1 MREKTRTPRANV
13 DTTLVT
19 VQPAWRWDVTLT
31 PDVATNSDA
40 LDAMLAD
47 PEIRQ
52 SLAVIVANAPTLA
65 AVAAMGTALL
75 QRGPELTDN
84 INGVVQ
90 SLRDSDQGGKPGQ
103 IGSAVN
109 SLAQLAPVAETLATR
124 TDTVQGL
131 LDSAILRPE
140 IVQVVGTFGEAA
152 LEADKRTRGKSVD
165 VGGVMKLNKVLKEPE
180 VQETLAF
187 FVEFARVFGKRLQ
200 AGE

>member
-1 MREKTRTPRANV
+1 M
-13 DTTLVT
+13 
-19 VQPAWRWDVTLT
+19 TLT

-40 LDAMLAD
+40 LDAMLED

-65 AVAAMGTALL
+65 VLASMGTAFL
-75 QRGPELTDN
+75 QRGYELTDN
-84 INGVVQ
+84 INGAIEQ
-90 SLRDSDQGGKPGQ
+90 LRGSEMSGKASELGTAV
-103 IGSAVN
+103 SA
-109 SLAQLAPVAETLATR
+109 LAQLAPMAETLASR
-124 TDTVQGL
+124 SDTVQGL

-152 LEADKRTRGKSVD
+152 LEADKRTRGKQAE
-165 VGGVMKLNKVLKEPE
+165 VGSIFALNKVLKEPE

-187 FVEFARVFGKRLQ
+187 FVEFARVYGKRLR

>member
-1 MREKTRTPRANV
+1 
-13 DTTLVT
+13 
-19 VQPAWRWDVTLT
+19 VTLT
-31 PDVATNSDA
+31 PDVATNPDA
-40 LDAMLAD
+40 LDAMLED

-65 AVAAMGTALL
+65 ALAAMGTALL

-84 INGVVQ
+84 INGIVQ
-90 SLRDSDQGGKPGQ
+90 SLRDTEGGGRAGQ
-103 IGSAVN
+103 LSSAV
-109 SLAQLAPVAETLATR
+109 SALAELAPMAETLATR
-124 TDTVQGL
+124 SETVQGL

-152 LEADKRTRGKSVD
+152 LEADKRTRGKQAE
-165 VGGVMKLNKVLKEPE
+165 VGSIFALNKVLKEPE

-187 FVEFARVFGKRLQ
+187 FVEFARVYGSRLR

>member
-1 MREKTRTPRANV
+1 M
-13 DTTLVT
+13 
-19 VQPAWRWDVTLT
+19 TLT
-31 PDVATNSDA
+31 PDVSANTDA

-65 AVAAMGTALL
+65 ALAAMGTGLL

-84 INGVVQ
+84 VNQIVRQ
-90 SLRDSDQGGKPGQ
+90 LRTDADTGESGQ
-103 IGSAVN
+103 LRTAVSA
-109 SLAQLAPVAETLATR
+109 LAQLAPIAETLATR
-124 TDTVQGL
+124 KETIQGF

-152 LEADKRTRGKSVD
+152 LEADKRTRGKQVD
-165 VGGVMKLNKVLKEPE
+165 VGGIFALNKVLKEPE

-187 FVEFARVFGKRLQ
+187 LVEFARVFGAHQR

>member
-1 MREKTRTPRANV
+1 M
-13 DTTLVT
+13 
-19 VQPAWRWDVTLT
+19 TLT
-31 PDVATNSDA
+31 PDVSTNTDA

-65 AVAAMGTALL
+65 ALAAMGTGLL
-75 QRGPELTDN
+75 QRGPEMMDN
-84 INGVVQ
+84 INETVQ
-90 SLRDSDQGGKPGQ
+90 QLRSSEAGEGTAGQ
-103 IGSAVN
+103 IRPAVTA
-109 SLAQLAPVAETLATR
+109 LAKLAPVAETLATR

-152 LEADKRTRGKSVD
+152 LEADKRTRGKQVSVGS
-165 VGGVMKLNKVLKEPE
+165 VFALNKVLKEPE

-187 FVEFARVFGKRLQ
+187 FVEFARVFGKHQRE
-200 AGE
+200 GG

>member
-1 MREKTRTPRANV
+1 M
-13 DTTLVT
+13 
-19 VQPAWRWDVTLT
+19 TLT

-40 LDAMLAD
+40 LDAMLED

-65 AVAAMGTALL
+65 VLASMGTAFL
-75 QRGPELTDN
+75 QRGYELTDN
-84 INGVVQ
+84 VNGIVQ
-90 SLRDSDQGGKPGQ
+90 SLRNTDNGDQ
-103 IGSAVN
+103 IGQLSTAVGA
-109 SLAQLAPVAETLATR
+109 LAQLAPMAETLASR
-124 TDTVQGL
+124 SETVQGL

-152 LEADKRTRGKSVD
+152 LEADKRTRGKQAE
-165 VGGVMKLNKVLKEPE
+165 VGSIFALNKVLKEPE

-187 FVEFARVFGKRLQ
+187 FVEFARVYGKRLR